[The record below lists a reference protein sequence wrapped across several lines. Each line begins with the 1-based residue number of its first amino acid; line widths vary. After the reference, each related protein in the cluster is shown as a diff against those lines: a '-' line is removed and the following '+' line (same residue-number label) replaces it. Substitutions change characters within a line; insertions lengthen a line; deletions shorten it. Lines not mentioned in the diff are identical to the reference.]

1 MCSSAACVAADPDR
15 SAIRPCWVGPGGGVL
30 QRVVFS
36 VSTPVRDSTVRYTY
50 ERVLWLSSAFV
61 AAVRPVFSHRIV
73 ALRRT
78 LRWLSS
84 VLGLRCGL
92 GSA

>member
-1 MCSSAACVAADPDR
+1 VSLLILTEVRFVRAGLVLAAGFCKA
-15 SAIRPCWVGPGGGVL
+15 WF
-30 QRVVFS
+30 FS

-50 ERVLWLSSAFV
+50 KRVLWLYGAFV
-61 AAVRPVFSHRIV
+61 AAVRLVFSHRIV